1 MDIMSRLKPL
11 LQGIP
16 TAALAL
22 TLTLTACGPTLAT
35 RYAAGNAALSTG
47 EGPVYFVVIAP
58 LLQQALNRC
67 IPMGTPGASPTLVV
81 VADVDAAG
89 RAQDLDIEPDSPGT
103 DCVARALL
111 EKPLPKPPL
120 APGQASFP
128 IGLKIEAK

>member
-1 MDIMSRLKPL
+1 MKIESGLKPL
-11 LQGIP
+11 PQRLL
-16 TAALAL
+16 AASLAF
-22 TLTLTACGPTLAT
+22 TLTACGPTLPT

-81 VADVDAAG
+81 VADVDANG

-103 DCVARALL
+103 DCVAEALL
-111 EKPLPKPPL
+111 ARPLPRPPL
-120 APGQASFP
+120 TPGATSFP